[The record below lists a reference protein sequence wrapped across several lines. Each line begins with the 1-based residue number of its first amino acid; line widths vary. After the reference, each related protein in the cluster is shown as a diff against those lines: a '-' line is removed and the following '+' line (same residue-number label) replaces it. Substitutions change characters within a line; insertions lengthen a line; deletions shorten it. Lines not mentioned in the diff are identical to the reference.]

1 MAESQDWEKDPKRL
15 LDDVDAFVRKVL
27 DKESRGVAEPTAT
40 ESRPI
45 GARAS
50 GAPPQPA
57 IPLLDRLKQ
66 MAEAKQREEEA
77 ISTRLI
83 ESAMGLSG
91 AIERV
96 FVFLRDLTQQLNI
109 LQPVHMRP
117 FAFHGSISF
126 ENLAWRDGQADYYLR
141 ATNNE
146 RRIFEKVTLRCYIS
160 ASEPMRIERE
170 QPAMDR
176 LRDALAHWHI
186 PYTLNEIRND
196 RGNVVRGLFV
206 FTPALRGFLSLVAD
220 DAAGLLR
227 LKMNNI
233 EHFGA
238 SEFELAP
245 DALDLATLDELGKL
259 LLGETSTFVH
269 KFKRLA

>member
-1 MAESQDWEKDPKRL
+1 MAEPQDWESDPKRL
-15 LDDVDAFVRKVL
+15 MDDVDAFVRKVL
-27 DKESRGVAEPTAT
+27 DNGPAPSASRSV
-40 ESRPI
+40 
-45 GARAS
+45 GARVGGSS
-50 GAPPQPA
+50 GPA
-57 IPLLDRLKQ
+57 AESPRLLDRLKL

-77 ISTRLI
+77 VSSRLI

-96 FVFLRDLTQQLNI
+96 FIYLRDFAQQLNI
-109 LQPVHMRP
+109 IQPVRPRP
-117 FAFHGSISF
+117 FPFLGSLAFD
-126 ENLAWRDGQADYYLR
+126 NLAWRDGQADYYLR

-160 ASEPMRIERE
+160 ASEPLRIERE

-176 LRDALAHWHI
+176 LRDALTQWHI
-186 PYTLNEIRND
+186 PYSLSEIRND
-196 RGNVVRGLFV
+196 RGNVVAGTFT
-206 FTPALRGFLSLVAD
+206 FTPALRCFLSLVAD

-227 LKMNNI
+227 LKLNNI

-238 SEFELAP
+238 SEFELSP
-245 DALDLATLDELGKL
+245 DAVNVATLDELGKL

-269 KFKRLA
+269 RFKRLA